1 MKVVINTSYGG
12 FGLSKAARLYMV
24 GLGIP
29 LDVYAFDIPR
39 HDPRLVQTIEDLSL
53 NSKNSALEIQ
63 DIEGT
68 KYWIE
73 EYDGLETLHTPQS
86 IPWVDAA
93 NPLIPMTKTKPP
105 LFFE

>member
-12 FGLSKAARLYMV
+12 FGLSKAARKYME

-29 LDVYAFDIPR
+29 LDAYTFDIPR
-39 HDPRLVQTIEDLSL
+39 HDPRLVQAVEDLGV
-53 NSKNSALEIQ
+53 AAAGDFGDLEIQ

-93 NPLIPMTKTKPP
+93 NPLIPKTK
-105 LFFE
+105 

>member
-29 LDVYAFDIPR
+29 LDAYTFDIPR
-39 HDPRLVQTIEDLSL
+39 HDPRLVQAVEDLGL
-53 NSKNSALEIQ
+53 NAYDEFGDLEIQ

-93 NPLIPMTKTKPP
+93 NPLIPKAK
-105 LFFE
+105 

>member
-12 FGLSKAARLYMV
+12 FGLSKAARKYME
-24 GLGIP
+24 GFGIP
-29 LDVYAFDIPR
+29 LDVSTFNIPR
-39 HDPRLVQTIEDLSL
+39 HDPRLVQVVEDLGL
-53 NSKNSALEIQ
+53 AAAGDFGALEIQ

-86 IPWVDAA
+86 IPWVDASK
-93 NPLIPMTKTKPP
+93 PLIPKAK
-105 LFFE
+105 